1 MASVASSSSFS
12 TRLLL
17 HSPTPLLCRR
27 RRRRSRPNFLRMV
40 TRSCLDD
47 SSALLRAAQYTVDT
61 YVKNGMVVGLGSG
74 HASGMA
80 IQHLGRQLRTGNLKD
95 IVGIPMSVASAS
107 EAAKAGIP
115 LDTYQESSQ
124 IDFAFDDADV
134 IEEGTLV
141 AIIGRRKLQ
150 GEESIIQEKSILN
163 AASKLVFIIEETQYK
178 GGLEGSIPVLIQ
190 SLNWMAT
197 AEEIDDMFLG
207 DAEVWRR
214 PSIGQ
219 AGPLGGDFPLVTREG
234 HNVLDVI
241 FTSPIE
247 SLAEVAKSLDKVDG
261 VVDHGVISKIP
272 VVVCA
277 LGAPIYLVQG
287 VKCNHGQH
295 LSHLKTSQCQCTVV
309 IASQNGLNILD
320 KLTADIGKNN
330 VTGTVGSFK
339 KKGKGKQDFTKAKIK
354 SGGKV
359 HKPISGSF
367 PSVGGTVKSFVH
379 DGDEGDQI
387 FADAEIESGGNAI

>member
-1 MASVASSSSFS
+1 MASVTSSSSFS

-17 HSPTPLLCRR
+17 HSPIALLSSSS
-27 RRRRSRPNFLRMV
+27 RRSRSRRRNKPNFLRMV

-61 YVKNGMVVGLGSG
+61 YVKSGMVVGLGSG

-80 IQHLGRQLRTGNLKD
+80 IQHLGRQLRIGNLKD

-115 LDTYQESSQ
+115 LDTYQDSSQ

-150 GEESIIQEKSILN
+150 SEESIVQEKSILN
-163 AASKLVFIIEETQYK
+163 AANKLVFVIEENQYK
-178 GGLEGSIPVLIQ
+178 GGLEGSIPVLVQ
-190 SLNWMAT
+190 SLNWMAA

-219 AGPLGGDFPLVTREG
+219 AGPLGGDFPLVTGEG

-241 FTSPIE
+241 FTSPI
-247 SLAEVAKSLDKVDG
+247 ASLD
-261 VVDHGVISKIP
+261 
-272 VVVCA
+272 A
-277 LGAPIYLVQG
+277 QW
-287 VKCNHGQH
+287 
-295 LSHLKTSQCQCTVV
+295 
-309 IASQNGLNILD
+309 
-320 KLTADIGKNN
+320 
-330 VTGTVGSFK
+330 
-339 KKGKGKQDFTKAKIK
+339 
-354 SGGKV
+354 
-359 HKPISGSF
+359 
-367 PSVGGTVKSFVH
+367 
-379 DGDEGDQI
+379 
-387 FADAEIESGGNAI
+387 

>member
-1 MASVASSSSFS
+1 MD
-12 TRLLL
+12 
-17 HSPTPLLCRR
+17 
-27 RRRRSRPNFLRMV
+27 N
-40 TRSCLDD
+40 
-47 SSALLRAAQYTVDT
+47 
-61 YVKNGMVVGLGSG
+61 YVKSGMVVGLGSG

-124 IDFAFDDADV
+124 IDFAFDDADA

-150 GEESIIQEKSILN
+150 GGESIIQEKSIIN
-163 AASKLVFIIEETQYK
+163 ASNKLVFIIEENQYK

-190 SLNWMAT
+190 SPNWMAT

-214 PSIGQ
+214 PSMGQ
-219 AGPLGGDFPLVTREG
+219 AGPLGGDFPVVTREG
-234 HNVLDVI
+234 HNILDVI

-247 SLAEVAKSLDKVDG
+247 NLAEVAKSLGKVDG
-261 VVDHGVISKIP
+261 VVDHGVVSKIP
-272 VVVCA
+272 
-277 LGAPIYLVQG
+277 
-287 VKCNHGQH
+287 
-295 LSHLKTSQCQCTVV
+295 CTVV

-320 KLTADIGKNN
+320 KLTADI
-330 VTGTVGSFK
+330 VG
-339 KKGKGKQDFTKAKIK
+339 
-354 SGGKV
+354 
-359 HKPISGSF
+359 
-367 PSVGGTVKSFVH
+367 
-379 DGDEGDQI
+379 
-387 FADAEIESGGNAI
+387 

>member
-17 HSPTPLLCRR
+17 HSPTVLLGS
-27 RRRRSRPNFLRMV
+27 RSGPNFVRMV

-95 IVGIPMSVASAS
+95 IVGIPMSIASAS

-115 LDTYQESSQ
+115 LDTYQDCSQ

-163 AASKLVFIIEETQYK
+163 ATNKLVFIIEENQYK

-190 SLNWMAT
+190 SLNWMAI

-219 AGPLGGDFPLVTREG
+219 AGPLGGDFPLLTREG

-247 SLAEVAKSLDKVDG
+247 NLAEVAKSLGKVDG
-261 VVDHGVISKIP
+261 VVDHGVITKIP
-272 VVVCA
+272 
-277 LGAPIYLVQG
+277 
-287 VKCNHGQH
+287 
-295 LSHLKTSQCQCTVV
+295 CTVV

-320 KLTADIGKNN
+320 KLTADI
-330 VTGTVGSFK
+330 VG
-339 KKGKGKQDFTKAKIK
+339 
-354 SGGKV
+354 
-359 HKPISGSF
+359 
-367 PSVGGTVKSFVH
+367 
-379 DGDEGDQI
+379 
-387 FADAEIESGGNAI
+387 